1 MQIMK
6 MKRPTLN
13 EVVERSGLSIYTVSR
28 ALNGAKGVSPG
39 SRRKVL
45 QAAAEIGYVPNK
57 AARDL
62 RSQVPGPVLV
72 LTASTSNYYY
82 IDMIDGIQVGLREAG
97 LAMRFVDIAPSGRF
111 DQSAENAVVEE
122 AMQSRAAGV
131 ISTLTLSSD
140 NYDRMTEW
148 GIPTV
153 FVDSNAPA
161 SKYGAASVTTD
172 NLDAASQVGDHFAW
186 HGYTTWVLLIYPQLW
201 STRAFREQGLRSAA
215 DMHNANLIVLECDN
229 DPISARRVFQD
240 YLGGKSNEQ
249 QFALI
254 AGNNPLLQGA
264 LGALQDHGLVVPDD
278 VPVIAFDEFP
288 WAPLLASPVTVINE
302 DSRNIGEMAAHK
314 LTSIIARRGS
324 GSDNATPARY
334 RETDQEEVKAK
345 LLIRQSCGCN

>member
-1 MQIMK
+1 MK

-13 EVVERSGLSIYTVSR
+13 EVAEKTGLSIYTVSR
-28 ALNGAKGVSPG
+28 ALNDAKGVSVD
-39 SRRKVL
+39 SRKKVL
-45 QAAAEIGYVPNK
+45 EAAAAIGYVPNK

-62 RSQVPGPVLV
+62 RSQAPGPVLV

-82 IDMIDGIQVGLREAG
+82 IDMIEGIQAGLSEAG
-97 LAMRFVDIAPSGRF
+97 HVVRFVDIAPSGRF
-111 DQSAENAVVEE
+111 DPSVENAVVQE

-131 ISTLTLSSD
+131 ISTLTLSVD

-148 GIPTV
+148 GVPTV

-186 HGYTTWVLLIYPQLW
+186 HGYTTWVLLIYPHLW
-201 STRAFREQGLRSAA
+201 STRAFREEGLRASADA
-215 DMHNANLIVLECDN
+215 HNANLIVLETDN
-229 DPISARRVFQD
+229 DPVSAKRVFQSFLRD
-240 YLGGKSNEQ
+240 KHNEQ
-249 QFALI
+249 PFALV

-264 LGALQDHGLVVPDD
+264 LGALKDCGLAVPDD
-278 VPVIAFDEFP
+278 VPIIAFDEFP

-302 DSRNIGEMAAHK
+302 DSRSIGEMAARK

-334 RETDQEEVKAK
+334 LETDQEEVKAE